1 MQNKSSFNYAEV
13 QPKDESNSIMRK
25 ICVVTGTRAEYGL
38 LSRLMRM
45 IKDSQMT
52 QLQVIATNMHLSPR
66 FGNTYTEIEKDG
78 FTINY
83 KVPIIDEESSNDSI
97 STVLEMSRGLKGY
110 AEAYRDL
117 KPDMLLILG
126 DRYEMLA
133 AATAALIMRIPIA
146 HISGGAIS
154 EGAFDDAIRHSITKM
169 SQLHFTEAEDYRRRV
184 IQLGEQ
190 PDRVFHVGA
199 LGVEN
204 IKKLPLMNKKEIG
217 ADIKFKIDKKTILV
231 TYHPVTLGN
240 HTVEQDI
247 TEFMNAL
254 SQRPDI
260 RVVFTMPNSDTGSQ
274 FIVDAINCFVKEN
287 PKRSVAYKSLG
298 VLRYLSVMK
307 EVGAVVGNSSSG
319 LVEVPS
325 FGIPTLNI
333 GDRQKG
339 RLAADSVL
347 NCDTDCESILTGLD
361 RVLSPEFMGIASRTQ
376 NPYDKEGTAQAI
388 FDVISTYP
396 LFQLNQKIFYDIKQ

>member
-1 MQNKSSFNYAEV
+1 
-13 QPKDESNSIMRK
+13 MRK

-45 IKDSQMT
+45 IKDSQET
-52 QLQVIATNMHLSPR
+52 QLQLIVTNMHLSSKY
-66 FGNTYTEIEKDG
+66 GNTYKEIENDG
-78 FTINY
+78 FTIDR
-83 KVPIIDEESSNDSI
+83 KVPIIDENSNNDSL
-97 STVLEMSRGLKGY
+97 STVMEMSRGLKGY
-110 AEAYRDL
+110 AEAYQEL
-117 KPDMLLILG
+117 KPDLLLILG
-126 DRYEMLA
+126 DRYEMLT

-190 PDRVFHVGA
+190 PDRVFNVGA

-204 IKKLPLMNKKEIG
+204 IKKLPLMSEEEIE

-254 SQRPDI
+254 CQRPDI
-260 RVVFTMPNSDTGSQ
+260 RVIFTMPNSDTGSQ
-274 FIVDAINCFVKEN
+274 AIVEAINGFVAKNQE
-287 PKRSVAYKSLG
+287 RSVAYKSLG

-339 RLAADSVL
+339 RLAAESVL
-347 NCDTDCESILTGLD
+347 NCDTDCESILAGLA
-361 RVLSPEFMGIASRTQ
+361 RVLSPEFIEIASKSQ
-376 NPYDKEGTAQAI
+376 NPYDKEGTAKSI

-396 LFQLNQKIFYDIKQ
+396 LKELNQKHFYDIQ